1 MESGSHVTSPDL
13 DSRRFLANALHGV
26 PMQAFENG
34 VRATE
39 SARTPFGEAAP
50 FLQQARASG
59 ALRHELDRLI
69 AAVESRIDTESA
81 RDAELLLEVSTLPNR
96 IVARCGSLA
105 ISFSW
110 LGGRLGGISD
120 GHLLVIEW
128 TGIAPGKRGT
138 SALKSGTL
146 SRETAYHPE
155 ADGPANWAWR
165 AGNETNVLR
174 SSADLVGDWFD
185 LAAA

>member
-1 MESGSHVTSPDL
+1 MQAIDGDAS
-13 DSRRFLANALHGV
+13 DSRA
-26 PMQAFENG
+26 QAP
-34 VRATE
+34 
-39 SARTPFGEAAP
+39 ARTPFGEAAP
-50 FLQQARASG
+50 FLQQARAAG

-69 AAVESRIDTESA
+69 AAIESRVDAETA
-81 RDAELLLEVSTLPNR
+81 RDADVVLEVSIHPNR
-96 IVARCGSLA
+96 VVARRGSLA

-110 LGGRLGGISD
+110 LGGRLGGVVD

-128 TGIAPGKRGT
+128 KGLAAAARGT

-165 AGNETNVLR
+165 AGNEAGRLR
-174 SSADLVGDWFD
+174 STLDLVGEWFD
-185 LAAA
+185 VAAA